1 MIIISKAD
9 LAAQEI
15 QDLVI
20 AHASFCDG
28 TSPPES
34 CHRLPIEG
42 LRTPNLI
49 VWAAYEGDVLLG
61 IGALKTLSDGG
72 GEIKSMHTTEQARGR
87 GVAKAMLQHLIK
99 EAESANMTA
108 LSLETGTHPA
118 FAPARALYTRF
129 EFNECPPFGDYVVD
143 PHSVFMTRK
152 LPVLETAE

>member
-1 MIIISKAD
+1 MITISKAD
-9 LAAQEI
+9 LAAQDI
-15 QDLVI
+15 QDIVI

-42 LRTPNLI
+42 LYAPDLI
-49 VWAAYEGDVLLG
+49 VWAAYEGGVLLG
-61 IGALKTLSDGG
+61 IGALKAHSDGR

-87 GVAKAMLQHLIK
+87 GVAKAMLIHLIK
-99 EAESANMTA
+99 EAEIANMTA
-108 LSLETGTHPA
+108 VSLETGTHPA

-129 EFNECPPFGDYVVD
+129 AFNECPPFGDYVVD

-152 LPVLETAE
+152 LSVLETAE